1 VREISVRQI
10 TDAMD
15 AACREAVVQL
25 PGDLLAALRGALERE
40 TKPQARDILALILQ
54 NAEVAV
60 QEGLPTCQDT
70 GVVVAFADVGM
81 DGHITGGT
89 LQEAVDAG
97 VSRAYTEAFLRP
109 SVLRDPLDR
118 AGNSGDNTPAVLHVR
133 LVPGDRLSL
142 TVAPKGGGAENMSA
156 LWMLTPATGPAEIV
170 ERIAAHVAA
179 AGGRPCPPLVLGVAI
194 GGNFEQCALLAK
206 RAAAARRVGQPHPD
220 GDVTRL
226 EREIL
231 AAVNATGVG
240 PMGMGGDTT
249 ALAVHVEL
257 APCHIASL
265 PVALNVQ
272 CHAARHK
279 TVVL

>member
-1 VREISVRQI
+1 VREISVAAI
-10 TDAMD
+10 TDAVD
-15 AACREAVVQL
+15 AACREAVVHL
-25 PGDLLAALRGALERE
+25 PDDLLAAVRGALERE
-40 TKPQARDILALILQ
+40 TRPRARDILALILH

-60 QEGLPTCQDT
+60 QDGLPTCQDT
-70 GVVVAFADVGM
+70 GLVVIFADVGL
-81 DGHITGGT
+81 DLHLTGGT

-118 AGNSGDNTPAVLHVR
+118 ASNTGDNTPVVLHVR
-133 LVPGDRLSL
+133 LVPGDRLTL

-156 LWMLTPATGPAEIV
+156 LWMLTPAAGRAAIV
-170 ERIAAHVAA
+170 ERIALQIAA
-179 AGGRPCPPLVLGVAI
+179 AGGRPCPPLVLGVGL
-194 GGNFEQCALLAK
+194 GGTFEQCALLAK
-206 RAAAARRVGQPHPD
+206 RAAVTREVGQAHPEAA
-220 GDVTRL
+220 VAAL
-226 EREIL
+226 EQEIL
-231 AAVNATGVG
+231 TTVNATGVG

-249 ALAVHVEL
+249 ALAVHVDV

-265 PVALNVQ
+265 PLALNVQ